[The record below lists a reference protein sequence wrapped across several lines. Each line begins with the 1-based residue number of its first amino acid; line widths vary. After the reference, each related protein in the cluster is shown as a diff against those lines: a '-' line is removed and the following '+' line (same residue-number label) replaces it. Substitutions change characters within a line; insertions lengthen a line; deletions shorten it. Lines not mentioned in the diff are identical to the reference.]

1 MNGKQVPVKFNE
13 LKYVLLH
20 QIIKSQ
26 TFRFFKLSGSSDNS
40 EKEVPFHVI
49 TLWSVYKIPQIVLV
63 CLSPTLFGL
72 ESSTS

>member
-49 TLWSVYKIPQIVLV
+49 TL
-63 CLSPTLFGL
+63 
-72 ESSTS
+72 